1 MLTQIHELD
10 QRRRQLGL
18 SYAALA
24 KRSGVSQAT
33 VVRLLSG
40 RHPQASFQN
49 VIAIAE
55 ALGYEVTFT
64 PAASTSAMRKAQAM
78 TKARRLVGLVQGTSG
93 LEAQAVDAQQIE
105 DLTEQTASQLLAGSP
120 RRLWGD

>member
-1 MLTQIHELD
+1 MSTHQLD
-10 QRRRQLGL
+10 HRRRQLGL

-55 ALGYEVTFT
+55 ALGFELTFR
-64 PAASTSAMRKAQAM
+64 PAASASAMRRAQAT
-78 TKARRLVGLVQGTSG
+78 TKARQLVGFVQGTSG
-93 LEAQAVDAQQIE
+93 LEAQAVDAQQLE
-105 DLTEQTASQLLAGSP
+105 EMTEQTANELLAGSP